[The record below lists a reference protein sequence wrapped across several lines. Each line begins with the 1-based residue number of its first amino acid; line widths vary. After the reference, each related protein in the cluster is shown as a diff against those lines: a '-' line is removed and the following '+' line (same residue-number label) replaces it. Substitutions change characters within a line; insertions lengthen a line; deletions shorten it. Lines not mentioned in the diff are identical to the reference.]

1 VREFRRS
8 RLFGLVGVFVVAG
21 IAILIALSAGS
32 TNPNPKL
39 QMGLIFGVIAVF
51 FVALLLF
58 QRGDLSRAA
67 AGDAGSVAKSPQQVD
82 DPTMLGDGELW
93 AALAVHPIDDDAIK
107 ARQELWG
114 AARRSLKLGAV
125 VVVLIFLSVPPIYL
139 FGTFVPLFI
148 GGGLIVIAALYGSY
162 KAIGPGGE
170 VDSGYDRMD
179 RAMKPLGLRLTE
191 RPSVRMVSRAP
202 TMPGY
207 SARLLGPTVMMG
219 ERRGHKVEVHQEQ
232 NVSEVTVH
240 ASVPEFEAQAKGG
253 RFAARDGASNAA
265 AVLTSLSASER
276 WNGVRVH
283 GGRDGVVVDR
293 KGDPSAWL
301 CDLWLAER
309 IADQM

>member
-1 VREFRRS
+1 
-8 RLFGLVGVFVVAG
+8 LVGVFVVAG
-21 IAILIALSAGS
+21 IAIVIALSAGS
-32 TNPNPKL
+32 TNPDPKL
-39 QMGLIFGVIAVF
+39 QMGLIFGVVAVF

-58 QRGDLSRAA
+58 QRADLSRAA
-67 AGDAGSVAKSPQQVD
+67 AGDAGSVTKSPQHVD
-82 DPTMLGDGELW
+82 DPTRLGDGELW

-114 AARRSLKLGAV
+114 AGRRSLKLGAV
-125 VVVLIFLSVPPIYL
+125 IIVLIFLSVPPIYL
-139 FGTFVPLFI
+139 LGTFVPLFI
-148 GGGLIVIAALYGSY
+148 GAGLIVIAALYGTFM
-162 KAIGPGGE
+162 AIGPGGE
-170 VDSGYDRMD
+170 VDSGYERMD

-191 RPSVRMVSRAP
+191 RPSVRMVPRAP

-232 NVSEVTVH
+232 GVSEVTVH
-240 ASVPEFEAQAKGG
+240 ASVPEFEARAKGG
-253 RFAARDGASNAA
+253 RFAAGDGTSNAA

-309 IADQM
+309 IADQI

>member
-58 QRGDLSRAA
+58 QRGDLNRAA

>member
-8 RLFGLVGVFVVAG
+8 RFFGLVGVFVVAG

-58 QRGDLSRAA
+58 QRSDLNRAA
-67 AGDAGSVAKSPQQVD
+67 AGDAGSVGKSPQQVD
-82 DPTMLGDGELW
+82 DPTRLGDGELW

-125 VVVLIFLSVPPIYL
+125 IIILIFLSVPPIYL

-148 GGGLIVIAALYGSY
+148 GGGLVVIAALYGSFM
-162 KAIGPGGE
+162 AIGPGGE

-191 RPSVRMVSRAP
+191 RPSVRMVPRAP

-232 NVSEVTVH
+232 GVSEVTVH

-253 RFAARDGASNAA
+253 RFAAGDGASNAA
-265 AVLTSLSASER
+265 GVLTSLSASER